1 MGAKSE
7 IHKLIVSLADSG
19 KSIIMI
25 TSEMPELLG
34 LSDRIIV
41 MHEGTIV
48 GELNRRDASQE
59 RILDMA
65 SHPARI

>member
-1 MGAKSE
+1 
-7 IHKLIVSLADSG
+7 
-19 KSIIMI
+19 MI

-59 RILDMA
+59 SILDMA
-65 SHPARI
+65 SHPARV